1 MALCNSYIINKI
13 VCTTNINNPF
23 LWHIMSYGITPLKVF
38 PNYLFTSMFY
48 LFTLVFVTICK
59 QLSEKNEKWLQK
71 IVWLGHK
78 YLTNRCVYFH
88 RFEFHFHGFLNTF
101 KKISFFIVCKR
112 AGGPSLTHPWH
123 FHVTHTR
130 KKSFYIL
137 LRTIIITLYKSYFAL
152 FQCASF
158 KLHCKN
164 ASIHPYGSYL
174 HCIKEN

>member
-1 MALCNSYIINKI
+1 MVLHHWKFFQTTYLRVCSIYLLWYLLLFANNSPK
-13 VCTTNINNPF
+13 
-23 LWHIMSYGITPLKVF
+23 
-38 PNYLFTSMFY
+38 
-48 LFTLVFVTICK
+48 
-59 QLSEKNEKWLQK
+59 KNEKWLQK

-78 YLTNRCVYFH
+78 YLTNRSVYFH

-137 LRTIIITLYKSYFAL
+137 LRTIIITLYKAYFAL